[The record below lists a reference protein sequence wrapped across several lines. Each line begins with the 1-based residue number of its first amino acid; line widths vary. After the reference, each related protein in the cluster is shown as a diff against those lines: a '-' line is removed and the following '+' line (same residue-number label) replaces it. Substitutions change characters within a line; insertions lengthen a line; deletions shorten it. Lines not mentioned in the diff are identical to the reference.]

1 MKGINQQIFISKK
14 NYAAYQMRSMIKTLT
29 AERQKP
35 RSAKN
40 EAFDVASK
48 VGLNN
53 PVRQH
58 ITLYVL
64 FIQDCFAIHQPYNTL
79 ARDGYTNGNVSR
91 RVPTLK
97 TVIKIPSSDRPLS
110 TWPMKQPLADR
121 FADRMLR
128 ETRLRGTIKYLAGF
142 AGNSVNAACRL
153 DTFMGEIG
161 EAMSKIN
168 KGDKNG
174 C

>member
-1 MKGINQQIFISKK
+1 
-14 NYAAYQMRSMIKTLT
+14 MRSMIKTLT

-40 EAFDVASK
+40 EALEVVSK
-48 VGLNN
+48 VDANN
-53 PVRQH
+53 PVGRH
-58 ITLYVL
+58 NTLCN
-64 FIQDCFAIHQPYNTL
+64 IHKQDCSAIFQPFQTL

-128 ETRLRGTIKYLAGF
+128 ETCLRGTIKYLAGF

-161 EAMSKIN
+161 ETMSKIQ
-168 KGDKNG
+168 KR
-174 C
+174 